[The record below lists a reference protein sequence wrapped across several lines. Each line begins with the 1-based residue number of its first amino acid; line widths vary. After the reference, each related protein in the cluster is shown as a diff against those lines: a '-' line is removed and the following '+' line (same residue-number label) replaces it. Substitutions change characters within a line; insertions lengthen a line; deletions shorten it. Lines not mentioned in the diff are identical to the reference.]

1 METKLFTRKPFA
13 VNAVQVTL
21 QNIQEVAE
29 WCNGTIEYRQT
40 KMMNTTIDLPFIVL
54 KGLSNT
60 RGQDPEAAF
69 GHWVVEL
76 KGKFRTY
83 KPQQFDSTFEEVV
96 SPTLVEA
103 TRALE
108 LDTTQMLLDETDVDG
123 PPTANDH
130 GAERIAPVYEIGG

>member
-83 KPQQFDSTFEEVV
+83 KPQQFETTFEEV
-96 SPTLVEA
+96 STPDVEV
-103 TRALE
+103 L
-108 LDTTQMLLDETDVDG
+108 VDG
-123 PPTANDH
+123 KVEPKDEVVYNQDSP
-130 GAERIAPVYEIGG
+130 EEFVAPVYEIN